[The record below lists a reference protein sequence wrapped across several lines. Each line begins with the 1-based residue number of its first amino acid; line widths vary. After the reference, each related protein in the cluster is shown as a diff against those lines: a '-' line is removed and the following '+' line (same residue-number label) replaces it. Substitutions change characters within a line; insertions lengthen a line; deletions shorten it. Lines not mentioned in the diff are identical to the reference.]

1 MARHARGV
9 CLVGVALV
17 VAAAATVVES
27 RQAPTLP
34 EIMRQKLEH
43 SQRLLEGLVLEN
55 FDMIE
60 RNANDLRILSD
71 LSSWN
76 VLRTPEYLRL
86 SSTFRDTADRLSRSA
101 LNTNLDAA
109 TLAYVE
115 LTLQCVECHKHVRG
129 VRQARGLADRPWP
142 DLAQLVPEH
151 VKSPDSARR

>member
-1 MARHARGV
+1 MPRHVRGIWLSGAV
-9 CLVGVALV
+9 LLITTAGTVAE
-17 VAAAATVVES
+17 A

-43 SQRLLEGLVLEN
+43 SRQLIEGLVLER
-55 FDMIE
+55 FETIE

-76 VLRTPEYLRL
+76 VLRTPEYQRY
-86 SSTFRDTADRLSRSA
+86 SAGFRDTANRLSQAGLDR
-101 LNTNLDAA
+101 NLDAA

-129 VRQARGLADRPWP
+129 VRQAQGLADRPWP
-142 DLAQLVPEH
+142 ELAQIDPDR
-151 VKSPDSARR
+151 VKSRGAAP